1 MQVNEVIKPFLTY
14 CKAERLNRP
23 ETQSKYED
31 CLKCWIVTLLGDHDL
46 EGLTR
51 LDILTL
57 RDAMVSKELSVS
69 RQYSVLMT
77 LKLLLKFCR
86 LVLKVNCLDPAEVKL
101 PHRPR
106 PYVSFLDNQ
115 EIQKVLDAIN
125 ITSLT
130 GARLRA
136 LIELLL
142 ATGMRISEALSLPR
156 HPFDVGLS
164 EAEIVGKGNKPRT
177 VFFSARCK
185 HWIQNYLNKR
195 FDDHPALFVTTGY
208 PPSQLARADISRFFV
223 NLRRQAGIQKRLTP
237 HLLRH
242 TFCTNLLFNGAD
254 IAFIKELV
262 GHQNIQTTARYY
274 LGVDKTALRQVMDKC
289 LDYGFGKE
297 NDKAVAA
304 A

>member
-1 MQVNEVIKPFLTY
+1 MQVKEVIEPFLIY

-31 CLKCWIVTLLGDHDL
+31 CLKCWIVPLLGEREL
-46 EGLTR
+46 ECLTR
-51 LDILTL
+51 LDILAL
-57 RDAMVSKELSVS
+57 RDAMVSKGLSVA

-77 LKLLLKFCR
+77 LKLLFKFCR
-86 LVLKVNCLDPAEVKL
+86 LVPRIDCLDPAEVKL

-106 PYVSFLDNQ
+106 PYVNFLDSQ

-125 ITSLT
+125 VTSLT

-136 LIELLL
+136 LTELLL

-156 HPFDVGLS
+156 QPFDVGLS

-177 VFFSARCK
+177 VFFNARCK
-185 HWIQNYLNKR
+185 YWVQHYLNKR

-208 PPSQLARADISRFFV
+208 PPNQLARADISRFFV
-223 NLRRQAGIQKRLTP
+223 SLRRKAGIQKRLTP

-262 GHQNIQTTARYY
+262 GHQSIQTTARYY
-274 LGVDKTALRQVMDKC
+274 LGVDKTALRQVMDRC
-289 LDYGFGKE
+289 LDYWL
-297 NDKAVAA
+297 DKAPQTAA
-304 A
+304 G